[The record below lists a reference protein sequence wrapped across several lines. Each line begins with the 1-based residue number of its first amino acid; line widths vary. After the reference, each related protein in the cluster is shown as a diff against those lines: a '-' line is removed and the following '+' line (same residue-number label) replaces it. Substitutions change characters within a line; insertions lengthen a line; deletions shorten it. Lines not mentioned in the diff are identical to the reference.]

1 MQMNRI
7 LFFSV
12 ICATLFCFCHLR
24 GNAKPLPNASS
35 SQESERPSTSDE
47 ANWYS
52 TRWGRSYRPRVGVV
66 PNEKTAA
73 SIAEAIL
80 IPIYG
85 DKQIQSEK
93 PFRVT
98 LQDNIWL
105 IEGALPDPPEPRG
118 NFVLRL
124 SKVNGKVLFITHF
137 Q

>member
-1 MQMNRI
+1 
-7 LFFSV
+7 
-12 ICATLFCFCHLR
+12 
-24 GNAKPLPNASS
+24 
-35 SQESERPSTSDE
+35 
-47 ANWYS
+47 
-52 TRWGRSYRPRVGVV
+52 V